1 MHPIET
7 PDKTF
12 HDGDGVSELGT
23 ILPAWWLNQVQSELL
38 AVLTAAS
45 IQPDKAKPNQVV
57 EALRKIIDE
66 QAGGK
71 GLPVGSVIGFP
82 RSITS
87 QEGYLK
93 ADGSTFNQSTY
104 PDLYRV
110 LGSNKLPDMRDTT
123 PVGELVMWTMDGA
136 LPDYLIDANG
146 QNISRTAYPEL
157 FAKWGTRYGA
167 GNGSTTFG
175 VPDWRGEFPRFWD
188 NGRGVDVGRALGSAQ
203 ADEFKSHTHG
213 GVPQRAGDSDRGGAV
228 SWFSIDGIGQT
239 EAAGGSE
246 TRPRNI
252 AVRACIVAKP
262 SDKGINYWIKAY
274 GKVTNA
280 GVLDASTLAAGL
292 QNKSDKGHT
301 HRAAEINDFAEAVAA
316 LTVYQKIGTFD
327 ICKLP
332 DGTQIESG
340 TVRIQ
345 NHNNNPT
352 ARVLTWPLAFIS
364 APVVVATLSAPEGN
378 VRDIWVTIDSRQSN
392 QSAVYYWVHE
402 QIYNTPDVT
411 VNFVAVGRW
420 K

>member
-38 AVLTAAS
+38 AVLTAAG

-110 LGSNKLPDMRDTT
+110 LGGNRLPDMRDST

-203 ADEFKSHTHG
+203 SDEFKSHTHG

-262 SDKGINYWIKAY
+262 SDKGINYWVKAY

-316 LTVYQKIGTFD
+316 LTMYQKIGTFD